1 MSPRVKLVLLIVVIV
16 IGAVIGRTSLGSRLE
31 AGTLI
36 ITLRGLSSA
45 ALAIPLYFLLF
56 GLATSLFTP
65 AVAMMIA
72 SGVTW
77 GFWPGWLISWV
88 AANVWVHAHFAV
100 GRWIA
105 GDELKGLL
113 ARRGAGW
120 LVRELDQGGALTT
133 IMVRQLPLPFPLVN
147 LAAGASPMGW
157 RKWAVG
163 NAIGLLP
170 NCLIYTQLAAALADG
185 VEGSQRTAAIRV
197 LIAASGVIALGLL
210 SRWLQRRFAKASV
223 PAGKEGTA

>member
-1 MSPRVKLVLLIVVIV
+1 MSPRVKLVLLIGVIV
-16 IGAVIGRTSLGSRLE
+16 LGAAIGRTSLGSHFE
-31 AGTLI
+31 AATLI
-36 ITLRGLSSA
+36 AQLRQLGSA

-56 GLATSLFTP
+56 GVATSLFTP
-65 AVAMMIA
+65 AVAMMVA

-77 GFWPGWLISWV
+77 GFWPGWLITWG
-88 AANVWVHAHFAV
+88 AANVWAHVHFAV

-105 GDELKGLL
+105 GDELRHFL

-120 LVRELDQGGALTT
+120 LLRELDHGGALTT

-147 LAAGASPMGW
+147 LAAGASPMGF

-163 NAIGLLP
+163 NAIGLIP

-185 VEGSQRTAAIRV
+185 AEGAKETAAIRV
-197 LIAASGVIALGLL
+197 IIAATGVIGLGLL
-210 SRWLQRRFAKASV
+210 SRWLQRRFASV
-223 PAGKEGTA
+223 SGSKEGTA